1 MDAHERM
8 VKLRA
13 LTGAK
18 ASAVLLTKPE
28 NMRYYSG
35 YTGEGW
41 LLVLP
46 REAVI
51 LTDFRYVEQAQAQ
64 APGCTVRM
72 VARGTKMTEAL
83 MQCLHG
89 IDRLAAED
97 DHLTRRAWMAL
108 EERLQGVT
116 LTGAD
121 NLPEKVRAV
130 KTDAEIALMAQA
142 EAIADQA
149 FAHILGFIQPGIT
162 ELDVA
167 WELERVMRLLGSEG
181 PAFDTIVASGPN
193 GSLPHA
199 IPGKRTLQTGDMITM
214 DFGAKVGGMCSDFT
228 RTVALGTPCDEL
240 RKVYGIVLEA
250 QLRALD
256 AVKPGV
262 TGRDVDAIARAHIEN
277 AGYGERF
284 GHGLGHGVGLMVHEA
299 PSLHTQAN
307 EALVPGNAVTVEP
320 GIYLPGIGG
329 VRIED
334 LVAVTEDGHRNLTS
348 SAKELVIL

>member
-1 MDAHERM
+1 MDTHERM

-41 LLVLP
+41 LVVLP
-46 REAVI
+46 KQAVI
-51 LTDFRYVEQAQAQ
+51 LTDFRYVEQAETQ
-64 APGCTVRM
+64 APDCAVRM
-72 VARGTKMTEAL
+72 VSRGAKMTEAL
-83 MQCLHG
+83 LECLQG

-97 DHLTRRAWMAL
+97 DHLTRRAWTAL
-108 EERLQGVT
+108 EERLQGVA
-116 LTGAD
+116 LIGAE

-130 KTDAEIALMAQA
+130 KTDAEIELMAQA

-149 FAHILGFIQPGIT
+149 FTHILGFIRPGIT

-181 PAFDTIVASGPN
+181 PAFDTIVAGGPN

-199 IPGKRTLQTGDMITM
+199 IPGKRALQTGDMITM
-214 DFGAKVGGMCSDFT
+214 DFGAKVGGMCGDFT
-228 RTVALGTPCDEL
+228 RTVALGTPCEEL
-240 RKVYGIVLEA
+240 RKVYAIVLEA

-256 AVKPGV
+256 ILTPGI
-262 TGRDVDAIARAHIEN
+262 TGKDVDAVARACIEG

-299 PSLHTQAN
+299 PGLHTQAN
-307 EALVPGNAVTVEP
+307 EALVPGNVVTVEP

-334 LVAVTEDGHRNLTS
+334 LVAVTENGHRNLTS